1 MSIDVIAR
9 EIELKSEYDAW
20 SKQVYSNTV
29 YLLAP
34 DNRSIAWP
42 VSNSRVRFTWTR
54 SGRSGPD
61 RNESINDYV
70 WRRFN
75 GKGSKQDVRAVTQIL
90 EDLTVKYG
98 SKEGYGKFI
107 QRRL

>member
-1 MSIDVIAR
+1 MSIDAIAR
-9 EIELKSEYDAW
+9 EKTELKAEYEAW
-20 SKQVYSNTV
+20 SKQVYGSTV

-34 DNRSIAWP
+34 DNRAIAWP
-42 VSNSRVRFTWTR
+42 VSNSHVRFTWTR

-70 WRRFN
+70 WRRFD
-75 GKGSKQDVRAVTQIL
+75 GRGSKADVKAVTAIL

-98 SKEGYGKFI
+98 RQEGYV
-107 QRRL
+107 RR

>member
-1 MSIDVIAR
+1 MSIEAIAR
-9 EIELKSEYDAW
+9 ESELKTEYEAW
-20 SKQVYSNTV
+20 SKQVYNNTV

-42 VSNSRVRFTWTR
+42 VSNSYVRFTWTR

-70 WRRFN
+70 WRRFD
-75 GKGSKQDVRAVTQIL
+75 GKGAKSDVKAVTQIL
-90 EDLTVKYG
+90 EVLTVKYG
-98 SKEGYGKFI
+98 GNYV
-107 QRRL
+107 RR